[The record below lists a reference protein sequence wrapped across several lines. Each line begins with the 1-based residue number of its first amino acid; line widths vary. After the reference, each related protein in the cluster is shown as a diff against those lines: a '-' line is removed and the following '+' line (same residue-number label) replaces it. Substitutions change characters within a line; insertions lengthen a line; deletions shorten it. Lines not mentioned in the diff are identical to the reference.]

1 MNRDIITNGELMET
15 LVQTGGWRL
24 LEKTL
29 DKAIDEHQNK
39 LNILASVTKKDS
51 DIVDVRAE
59 GVYLEAYKFIKNF
72 PNELINRKNREIQKP
87 KIDEEQTKW

>member
-24 LEKTL
+24 LEKYI
-29 DKAIDEHQNK
+29 DKVIDEHEKK
-39 LNILASVTKKDS
+39 LISLSATARKDE

-59 GVYLEAYKFIKNF
+59 GVYILAYRFIKNF
-72 PNELINRKNREIQKP
+72 PKELIDKKNRELEKP
-87 KIDEEQTKW
+87 KVDEEQTKW

>member
-15 LVQTGGWRL
+15 LVGTGGWRL

-29 DKAIDEHQNK
+29 DKIINEYKVKLVSLSAYARKDEDIID
-39 LNILASVTKKDS
+39 I
-51 DIVDVRAE
+51 RAA
-59 GVYLEAYKFIKNF
+59 GVHIRAYEFIKNF
-72 PNELINRKNREIQKP
+72 PKELIDKKNRELAKP